1 MKIEAPRETIYTLN
15 RELITEE
22 EQQDLDKMGVAKNAR
37 EEKIRAR
44 DQKMKEK
51 DPAYHAEMM
60 KLYKKHVLKD
70 QTAESFVP
78 LSTIAPANGNG
89 NGSKPAVD
97 VEEPVAGD

>member
-1 MKIEAPRETIYTLN
+1 M
-15 RELITEE
+15 
-22 EQQDLDKMGVAKNAR
+22 AKNTR

-70 QTAESFVP
+70 QTADSFVP
-78 LSTIAPANGNG
+78 LTTIAPADGNG
-89 NGSKPAVD
+89 NGHKPAVED